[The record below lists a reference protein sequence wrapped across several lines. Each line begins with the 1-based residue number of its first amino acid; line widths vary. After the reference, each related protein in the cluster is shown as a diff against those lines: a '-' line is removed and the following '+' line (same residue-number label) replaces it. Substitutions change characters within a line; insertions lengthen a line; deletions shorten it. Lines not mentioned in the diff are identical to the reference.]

1 MNHVFRVIWNV
12 SRAAFM
18 VVSEVVSSQGK
29 ATRAGSSGAALNA
42 IGVFIPTAL
51 ALALSTNSALADT
64 QVASGNTVVYN
75 APNGV
80 QVVDIATANAA
91 GVSHNRY
98 IQYNVDPTGQILNN
112 NSAFT
117 QAGALQSQL
126 AGQIVPNVNLTNEA
140 RVILNEVVAAN
151 RSVLAGYTEVVGGK
165 ADVIVANPYGITC
178 SGCGFIN
185 SDRATL
191 TTGVPS
197 LNADGSIA
205 GFKVGQGDVLVNG
218 VGLDGRNQKVLDL
231 VARSIKV
238 DGQINGQDVRLVA
251 GSNTFN
257 YGDRS
262 TVAEA
267 ASGDTPL
274 YAIDST
280 ALGGMYANRITVLA
294 TEHGL
299 GVRMNGEAAA
309 SGDDFTLTADGKIEI
324 TNSISAKRNLK
335 VTYTGNNAADAG
347 AITISGSQARL
358 TATQDLQLYARN
370 GAGITLSE
378 GELNATGDLSVVA
391 NRLSDSS
398 AGAKRFAGNS
408 LVIGTTAATTIDG
421 SQWGAGNDLTIDV
434 GSLSVGSSQ
443 SAAAM
448 LYSGSGTTGTT
459 KALTV
464 QASNGNIELAKVQ
477 VQSAGTLDI
486 TAKTGDIK
494 DSAQTSLKASG
505 DITLA
510 ANGTIEHAGSLQGGA
525 NTTLKAVN
533 GSATLKN
540 LATGT
545 ISTTGNLTLGES
557 GHVLDVTNLGSINA
571 GGNLNARVLSFTN
584 GSASNSTAK
593 LLAATLTGTQA
604 TINASLGLVNY
615 ATLLSNQALTINA
628 SGIDNRATGGIAA
641 IKALTLNASTNTRI
655 DNRGAFYGGDSIL
668 LSASGT
674 NGTVR
679 NWGTGTIDSNG
690 TLDSSSTDFINNGAV
705 VTLGNSTISVT
716 NSFVNQTLYNDYAIT
731 KGFDAIRDTSMLSDD
746 KIANEGSFNDGMDAW
761 MYDQQYWRAE
771 HFEGRDANGNVV
783 TLSTAQVAALQK
795 AQILATG
802 SGATLN
808 VLYGNGTGLNS
819 GGVLSA
825 NNIVIAGTGTFTNQ
839 DLVLYDYNQVR
850 RWIIIDDGDGHIGW
864 ARVDPDTYCYRGAP
878 SDCRGRDDD
887 ISGSPDDD
895 DYNWDTWDPGA
906 GWVQTTQGNAANVA
920 IQGAVL
926 KGANVIGQTGAGIYA
941 TNLSLSAGELNNEGS
956 PWPTDTSKVKQ
967 GTSVAGSVTTQTGAA
982 GASTPGVSL
991 PSNPNG
997 YFVVTKDSNGKY
1009 LVELNPNF
1017 AVGSNFVGSDYLAT
1031 RYGFNPDD
1039 VQRRLGDA
1047 SYEGY
1052 LVRQQL
1058 IEIAGKNVINGYEN
1072 EAQQMQQM
1080 MDQAY
1085 NQGQNL
1091 GLQFGKALTPEQAA
1105 SLTQDI
1111 IWMEPTLVNGESVL
1125 VPKVYLAA
1133 ATVASID
1140 KGAVIGAENLAVN
1153 ADSLNNTGGTIAGSK
1168 TLDVKT
1174 TGDITNTSGTIK
1186 GGDVSLTSTEGSIRN
1201 ETVAKGAGDGTTY
1214 VTAIG
1219 KTASIESSNNLK
1231 LDAGKDITVL
1241 GADVK
1246 AGGDASLAAKGDVTF
1261 DTIVDKNTTTH
1272 YTESSGFM
1280 SSSSTRTSVSTEKNI
1295 GSNLSTGGNL
1305 TVKSG
1310 GDTTL
1315 AGSNADVG
1323 GNLDAQTGGSF
1334 NVVARQDK
1342 EEVDVQKTKSG
1353 VGVGG
1358 GVYGSQKT
1366 TQNDFTGTN
1375 VGSTLNVGGNANIDA
1390 AKQVVVQ
1397 GSDVDV
1403 KGNADI
1409 KGTEGIQVLDGLDEK
1424 RSYTKVETTTFL
1436 KMDNSG
1442 GAEAKALAGAEGTQ
1456 AGASANAKA
1465 SGSSN
1470 LKLAET
1476 STTVTNTGSNTS
1488 VASNLKV
1495 GGNLNMKSDGDV
1507 TVQGSNVEAGGDLG
1521 IDAKSV
1527 NVLTGRNEEWSNSE
1541 TKTTSIG
1548 IYNEAEA
1555 SAGASANAGV
1565 DNYGNASADV
1575 NAKAEA
1581 GSTTTLGVRTEHST
1595 ENSYSLTNSSS
1606 TLKSGGNMNIN
1617 AKDTATFQGANVESG
1632 GDMTIQATDIK
1643 NVAAQDISTSSSSA
1657 STLTAGVYLGTSA
1670 SAQAGASASGG
1681 AGSKPQGQAGASA
1694 EVEASAGLRVASES
1708 ENNSEKSVTQVTN
1721 SFKSGGNFTR
1731 TATDTIVDQGTQV
1744 EAGGNITQS
1753 AREIRDEA
1761 ISDSS
1766 TSSSDA
1772 QSHDARLGVY
1782 AGASAS
1788 ADAAEGGSTEAGVG
1802 LKASYQGSI
1811 SNEKSAESTAVT
1823 SKFKAGGDISS
1834 TSTEKT
1840 SLVGTQFESGGDTT
1854 IEAGSLDYK
1863 AAKDTASSS
1872 SNSHDISV
1880 EAKVAETSASL
1891 EASYD
1896 MATAK
1901 EQSSTSKAGSIT
1913 TGGNLTIK
1921 TKNDA
1926 TFEGTNLSAG
1936 KDANIDAGGNVTFNE
1951 ARDTASSSSTDL
1963 SVSAGVSS
1971 SKSDGGGS
1979 EKEGEA
1985 SLGVGHEQAKSS
1997 TAQVGSISAGGDVK
2011 VSSGKNVTLVGTQVE
2026 SGGSTELS
2034 GKQVNLES
2042 SESSSS
2048 SFGVQVGV
2056 SVSGSTGGD
2065 DKGGSSDKGGS
2076 TAEKKTDSKAADKKD
2091 EEEDEGP
2098 VDSASFGINASNSSS
2113 STKASVKAGNGVTIK
2128 QNP

>member
-1 MNHVFRVIWNV
+1 MNHIFRVIWNV

-18 VVSEVVSSQGK
+18 VVSEVVSSHGK
-29 ATRAGSSGAALNA
+29 ATRAGASGAVQNA
-42 IGVFIPTAL
+42 IGVFVPTAI
-51 ALALSTNSALADT
+51 AVALSMNSAWADT

-80 QVVDIATANAA
+80 QVVDIATANSA

-117 QAGALQSQL
+117 KAGALQSQL

-140 RVILNEVVAAN
+140 KVILNEVVAAN

-191 TTGVPS
+191 TTGVPT

-205 GFKVGQGDVLVNG
+205 GFKVGQGDILVNG
-218 VGLDGRNQKVLDL
+218 SGLDARNQKVLDL

-238 DGQINGQDVRLVA
+238 DGQINGQDVGLVA

-262 TVAEA
+262 TQAEA

-280 ALGGMYANRITVLA
+280 ALGGMYANRITLLA

-324 TNSISAKRNLK
+324 TNSISAKRDLA

-347 AITISGSQARL
+347 AITVSGSQARL
-358 TATQDLQLYARN
+358 TATQDLKLTAQN

-378 GELNATGDLSVVA
+378 GELNATRNLSIDA
-391 NRLSDSS
+391 NRLSDTS
-398 AGAKRFAGNS
+398 AGAKRFAGKDLS
-408 LVIGTTAATTIDG
+408 IATTGATTIDG
-421 SQWGAGNDLTIDV
+421 SQWGAGNDLSAIV
-434 GSLSVGSSQ
+434 GSLTVGSSQ

-464 QASNGNIELAKVQ
+464 RATNGNIELAKVQ
-477 VQSAGTLDI
+477 VQSNGTLSLTADTGSI
-486 TAKTGDIK
+486 TDTAAST
-494 DSAQTSLKASG
+494 LKAGG

-510 ANGTIEHAGSLQGGA
+510 AGTAIDHAGSLQGGA
-525 NTTLKAVN
+525 NTTLKATDA
-533 GSATLKN
+533 SATFTN
-540 LATGT
+540 RATGT
-545 ISTTGNLTLGES
+545 LSTTGNLTLGES

-571 GGNLNARVLSFTN
+571 GGDLNANVLSFTN

-593 LLAATLTGTQA
+593 LLAATLDGTLA
-604 TINASLGLVNY
+604 TINASQGLVNY
-615 ATLLSNQALTINA
+615 ATLLSNQALTITAN
-628 SGIDNRATGGIAA
+628 GIDNRATGGIAA
-641 IKALTLNASTNTRI
+641 IKALSLIASSNSRI
-655 DNRGAFYGGDSIL
+655 DNRGAFYGGDSVAL
-668 LSASGT
+668 TASG
-674 NGTVR
+674 GTVR

-690 TLDSSSTDFINNGAV
+690 TLTSTSADFINNGAV
-705 VTLGNSTISVT
+705 VTLGNSTLNVS

-746 KIANEGSFNDGMDAW
+746 KIANEGGGNDGMDAW
-761 MYDQQYWRAE
+761 MYDQEFWRAE

-783 TLSTAQVAALQK
+783 TLTTAQVAALQK
-795 AQILATG
+795 AQVLATG
-802 SGATLN
+802 SGATLTVN
-808 VLYGNGTGLNS
+808 YGSGTALNS

-825 NNIVIAGTGTFTNQ
+825 NNIVINGSGTFTNQ

-850 RWIIIDDGDGHIGW
+850 RWIIIDDGSGHIGW
-864 ARVDPDTYCYRGAP
+864 ARIDPDTYCYRGAP
-878 SDCRGRDDD
+878 ADCRGRDDD
-887 ISGSPDDD
+887 IAGSPDDD

-906 GWVQTTQGNAANVA
+906 GWVQTTQGNAASTA

-941 TNLSLSAGELNNEGS
+941 TNLTMNVGELNNEGS

-967 GTSVAGSVTTQTGAA
+967 GTSVAGSVTAQTGAA
-982 GASTPGVSL
+982 GASTPGISL
-991 PSNPNG
+991 PTNPNG
-997 YFVVTKDSNGKY
+997 YFVVNKDPKAKY
-1009 LVELNPNF
+1009 LVETNPNF

-1039 VQRRLGDA
+1039 VQKRLGDA
-1047 SYEGY
+1047 NYEAY

-1058 IEIAGKNVINGYEN
+1058 IQLTGNNVLNGYAD
-1072 EAQQMQQM
+1072 EAEQMQKL

-1085 NQGQNL
+1085 NQGQKL
-1091 GLQFGKALTPEQAA
+1091 GLTFGKALTPEQAA
-1105 SLTQDI
+1105 SLTEDI
-1111 IWMEPTLVNGESVL
+1111 IWMEPTVVNGETVL

-1153 ADSLNNTGGTIAGSK
+1153 ADSLNNTGGTIAGSN

-1186 GGDVSLTSTEGSIRN
+1186 GGDVSLTSTDGSIRN

-1219 KTASIESSNNLK
+1219 KTASIESTNNLK

-1246 AGGDASLAAKGDVTF
+1246 AGGDAELAAKGDVTF

-1315 AGSNADVG
+1315 AGSKADIG

-1353 VGVGG
+1353 MGVGG

-1442 GAEAKALAGAEGTQ
+1442 GAEAKALAGTDGLS

-1555 SAGASANAGV
+1555 SAGASASAGV
-1565 DNYGNASADV
+1565 DNYGGASADV

-1595 ENSYSLTNSSS
+1595 ESSYSLTNSSA
-1606 TLKSGGNMNIN
+1606 TLKSGGNMNIT

-1632 GDMTIQATDIK
+1632 GDMNIQATDIK

-1670 SAQAGASASGG
+1670 SAQAGANASSNGK
-1681 AGSKPQGQAGASA
+1681 AEAGASA
-1694 EVEASAGLRVASES
+1694 EAEASAGLRVASEE

-1731 TATDTIVDQGTQV
+1731 TATNTIVDQGTQV

-1761 ISDSS
+1761 VSDSY

-1772 QSHDARLGVY
+1772 QSHDARIGVY
-1782 AGASAS
+1782 AGAEAK
-1788 ADAAEGGSTEAGVG
+1788 ADAAEGGSAEAGVG
-1802 LKASYQGSI
+1802 LKASYEGSI

-1823 SKFKAGGDISS
+1823 SKFKAGGNISS

-1840 SLVGTQFESGGDTT
+1840 TLVGTQFESGGDTT
-1854 IEAGSLDYK
+1854 IEAGSLDFQ

-1880 EAKVAETSASL
+1880 EAKVSETSASL
-1891 EASYD
+1891 EAGYD
-1896 MATAK
+1896 MSTSK

-1926 TFEGTNLSAG
+1926 TFEGTNLAAG
-1936 KDANIDAGGNVTFNE
+1936 KDASIDAGGNVTFNE
-1951 ARDTASSSSTDL
+1951 ARDTSSSSSTDL
-1963 SVSAGVSS
+1963 SVNVGVSS

-1985 SLGVGHEQAKSS
+1985 GLGVGHEQAKSS

-2042 SESSSS
+2042 AESSSS

-2056 SVSGSTGGD
+2056 SVSGSSGGD
-2065 DKGGSSDKGGS
+2065 EKGGSSDKGGT
-2076 TAEKKTDSKAADKKD
+2076 TAAKKTDSKADDKKD
-2091 EEEDEGP
+2091 EEDGGP
-2098 VDSASFGINASNSSS
+2098 VDSASFGINASNSKS
-2113 STKASVKAGNGVTIK
+2113 STQATVKAGNGVTIK

>member
-1 MNHVFRVIWNV
+1 MNHIFRVIWNV
-12 SRAAFM
+12 SRAAFV
-18 VVSEVVSSQGK
+18 VVSELVSSQGK
-29 ATRAGSSGAALNA
+29 ATRGACAVSGQTV
-42 IGVFIPTAL
+42 IGLFIPTAIAAAL
-51 ALALSTNSALADT
+51 SLNTALAAEPST

-98 IQYNVDPTGQILNN
+98 IKYNVDPTGQILNN
-112 NSAFT
+112 NSALT
-117 QAGALQSQL
+117 KAGALQSQL

-140 RVILNEVVAAN
+140 KVILNEVVAAN

-191 TTGVPS
+191 TTGVPT

-218 VGLDGRNQKVLDL
+218 AGLDARNQKVLDL

-238 DGQINGQDVRLVA
+238 DGQINGQDVGLVA

-257 YGDRS
+257 YADRS

-280 ALGGMYANRITVLA
+280 TLGGMYANRITLLA

-324 TNSISAKRNLK
+324 TNSLSAKRDLK

-347 AITISGSQARL
+347 AITVSGSQARL
-358 TATQDLQLYARN
+358 TATQDLKLTAQN
-370 GAGITLSE
+370 GAGITLSS
-378 GELNATGDLSVVA
+378 GELNATRNLSIDA
-391 NRLSDSS
+391 NRLSDTS
-398 AGAKRFAGNS
+398 AGAKRFAGKDLS
-408 LVIGTTAATTIDG
+408 ITTTGATTLDG
-421 SQWGAGNDLTIDV
+421 SQWGAGNDLSAIV
-434 GSLSVGSSQ
+434 GSLNVGSSQ
-443 SAAAM
+443 TAAAL
-448 LYSGSGTTGTT
+448 LYSGSGSTGTT

-464 QASNGNIELAKVQ
+464 RASNGNIELAKVQ
-477 VQSAGTLDI
+477 VQSAGTLEL
-486 TAKTGDIK
+486 TAQTGNIVDT
-494 DSAQTSLKASG
+494 AATSLKATG

-510 ANGTIEHAGSLQGGA
+510 AAGSLDHAGSLQGGA
-525 NTTLKAVN
+525 NTTLKASDA
-533 GSATLKN
+533 SASFTNRASGTL
-540 LATGT
+540 
-545 ISTTGNLTLGES
+545 STTGNLILGEN

-571 GGNLNARVLSFTN
+571 GGNLSAQVLSFTN
-584 GSASNSTAK
+584 GSASNATAK
-593 LLAATLTGTQA
+593 LLAATLDGIYA

-615 ATLLSNQALTINA
+615 GTLLSNQSLSINA
-628 SGIDNRATGGIAA
+628 YGIDNRATGGLAA
-641 IKALTLNASTNTRI
+641 LNHLELLANGDTRL
-655 DNRGAFYGGDSIL
+655 DNRGAIYGGSTVSL
-668 LSASGT
+668 NAGGAS
-674 NGTVR
+674 NGVVR

-690 TLDSSSTDFINNGAV
+690 SVTSTSTDFINNGAV
-705 VTLGNSTISVT
+705 VSLGAMTFNVSR
-716 NSFVNQTLYNDYAIT
+716 SFVNQTLYNDYAIT
-731 KGFDAIRDTSMLSDD
+731 KGFDAIRNTSMLSDD
-746 KIANEGSFNDGMDAW
+746 KIANEGGGNDGMDAW
-761 MYDQQYWRAE
+761 MYDQEFWRAE

-795 AQILATG
+795 AQLLATG
-802 SGATLN
+802 SGATLSVN
-808 VLYGNGTGLNS
+808 YGSGTALNS

-825 NNIVIAGTGTFTNQ
+825 NNIVITGTGAFTNQ

-864 ARVDPDTYCYRGAP
+864 ARIDPDTYCYRGAP
-878 SDCRGRDDD
+878 ADCRGRDDD

-895 DYNWDTWDPGA
+895 DYNWDTWNPGA
-906 GWVQTTQGNAANVA
+906 GWVQTTQGNAASTA

-941 TNLSLSAGELNNEGS
+941 TNLTMNVGELNNEGS

-967 GTSVAGSVTTQTGAA
+967 GTAVAGSVTAQTGAA
-982 GASTPGVSL
+982 GASTPGISL
-991 PSNPNG
+991 PTNPNG
-997 YFVVTKDSNGKY
+997 YFVTNKDPKAKY
-1009 LVELNPNF
+1009 LVETNPNF

-1039 VQRRLGDA
+1039 VQKRLGDA
-1047 SYEGY
+1047 NYEGY

-1058 IEIAGKNVINGYEN
+1058 IQLTGNNVLNGYADEG
-1072 EAQQMQQM
+1072 EQMQKL

-1091 GLQFGKALTPEQAA
+1091 GLEFGKALTPEQAA
-1105 SLTQDI
+1105 KLTQDI
-1111 IWMEPTLVNGESVL
+1111 IWMEPTVVNGETVL

-1168 TLDVKT
+1168 TLEVKT

-1186 GGDVSLTSTEGSIRN
+1186 GGDVSVTSTEGSIRN

-1219 KTASIESSNNLK
+1219 KTASIESTNNLK

-1305 TVKSG
+1305 SIKSG

-1315 AGSNADVG
+1315 AGSKADVG

-1353 VGVGG
+1353 MGVGG

-1442 GAEAKALAGAEGTQ
+1442 GAEAKALAGTEGLS

-1465 SGSSN
+1465 GGSSN

-1521 IDAKSV
+1521 VDAKSV

-1548 IYNEAEA
+1548 IYNDAEA
-1555 SAGASANAGV
+1555 SAGASASAGV
-1565 DNYGNASADV
+1565 DNYGGASADV

-1632 GDMTIQATDIK
+1632 GDMTIQAKDIK

-1670 SAQAGASASGG
+1670 SAQAGANASSNGK
-1681 AGSKPQGQAGASA
+1681 SEAGASA
-1694 EVEASAGLRVASES
+1694 EAEASAGLRVASES

-1731 TATDTIVDQGTQV
+1731 TATNTIVDQGTQV

-1772 QSHDARLGVY
+1772 QSHDARIGVY
-1782 AGASAS
+1782 AGAEAK
-1788 ADAAEGGSTEAGVG
+1788 ADAAEGGSAEAGVG

-1823 SKFKAGGDISS
+1823 SKFKAGGNISS

-1840 SLVGTQFESGGDTT
+1840 TLVGTQFESGGDTT
-1854 IEAGSLDYK
+1854 IEAGSLDFQ

-1880 EAKVAETSASL
+1880 EAKVSETSASL
-1891 EASYD
+1891 EAGYD
-1896 MATAK
+1896 MSTAK
-1901 EQSSTSKAGSIT
+1901 EQSSTAKAGSIT
-1913 TGGNLTIK
+1913 AGGNLTIK

-1926 TFEGTNLSAG
+1926 TFEGTNLAAG
-1936 KDANIDAGGNVTFNE
+1936 KDATVAAGGNVTFNE

-1963 SVSAGVSS
+1963 SVNVGVSS

-1985 SLGVGHEQAKSS
+1985 GLGVGYQQAKSS

-2034 GKQVNLES
+2034 GKKVNLES
-2042 SESSSS
+2042 AESSSS

-2056 SVSGSTGGD
+2056 SVSGSSGGD
-2065 DKGGSSDKGGS
+2065 DKGGS
-2076 TAEKKTDSKAADKKD
+2076 TADKKTDTSAPAKKADDK
-2091 EEEDEGP
+2091 EEDDSGP

-2113 STKASVKAGNGVTIK
+2113 STNASIKAGNGVTIK